1 MREGGVKYVHIVIL
15 LNDFRS
21 SVTTTVVPI
30 RQQRT
35 VIVVSRVL
43 ENSLWLYYNRVGGG
57 RVRGPN

>member
-1 MREGGVKYVHIVIL
+1 MKYVHFLIL

-35 VIVVSRVL
+35 VIGISRVL
-43 ENSLWLYYNRVGGG
+43 ENSLWLYYYRVGGDG
-57 RVRGPN
+57 VRGPDSL